1 MNFQEKTGK
10 VDITINMKSY
20 TSDTIWGA
28 IFVVIIGLVIYS
40 WIFIGTKNNTIKVID
55 NCQYI
60 QQYNGHGWNL
70 THKGNCTNAIHYKK

>member
-1 MNFQEKTGK
+1 MRYIHTE
-10 VDITINMKSY
+10 DIV
-20 TSDTIWGA
+20 WGA

-40 WIFIGTKNNTIKVID
+40 CILTGKRNITIKVID

>member
-1 MNFQEKTGK
+1 MRYRDKQ
-10 VDITINMKSY
+10 DIVF
-20 TSDTIWGA
+20 GA
-28 IFVVIIGLVIYS
+28 IFVAIIGLVIYS

-70 THKGNCTNAIHYKK
+70 THKGNCTNTIHYKK

>member
-1 MNFQEKTGK
+1 MRYIHTE
-10 VDITINMKSY
+10 DIV
-20 TSDTIWGA
+20 WGA
-28 IFVVIIGLVIYS
+28 IFVAIIGLVIYS
-40 WIFIGTKNNTIKVID
+40 CILTGKRNITIKVID

>member
-1 MNFQEKTGK
+1 MYKQ
-10 VDITINMKSY
+10 DIVL
-20 TSDTIWGA
+20 GA
-28 IFVVIIGLVIYS
+28 VFIVIIGLVIYS
-40 WIFIGTKNNTIKVID
+40 WVYIGIRNNTIKVID